1 MDCFSIRASTSPFRS
16 GRQDSHEGLGGK
28 PVLGSLLVVSLG
40 HVTEHG
46 VGGLVDVVDDLS
58 KVGLEVGLGKVL
70 KVGQGGSGDVSLPL
84 QSALA
89 FLLHVLDKGLGD
101 LQLVSGDGGLASA
114 EGVLVLLLI
123 GEAVP
128 GKVSRLAH
136 VGCEDNQGEVLGNVV
151 HDLGLEEDLGGIVH
165 DLVAQLGLGN
175 VLSQLLDASTPSL
188 SGTILVNDLVTL
200 PLGGLTISSKVS
212 HQLFDDLKLSS
223 EEGVL
228 ARVHLVSVR

>member
-1 MDCFSIRASTSPFRS
+1 MIKDVIKVKSDGLFLNKSLNLSLQIS
-16 GRQDSHEGLGGK
+16 RQDSHEGLGGK

-46 VGGLVDVVDDLS
+46 VGGLVDIVDDLS
-58 KVGLEVGLGKVL
+58 KVGLEVSLGEVL
-70 KVGQGGSGDVSLPL
+70 KIGQGGSGDVSLPL

-89 FLLHVLDKGLGD
+89 FLHHVSEVILLLHVLDKGLGD
-101 LQLVSGDGGLASA
+101 LQLVSRDSGLASA

-136 VGCEDNQGEVLGNVV
+136 VGGEDNQGEVLGNVV
-151 HDLGLEEDLGGIVH
+151 YDLGLEEDLGGVIH

-175 VLSQLLDASTPSL
+175 V
-188 SGTILVNDLVTL
+188 
-200 PLGGLTISSKVS
+200 
-212 HQLFDDLKLSS
+212 
-223 EEGVL
+223 
-228 ARVHLVSVR
+228 